1 MHNKSRRQVDDKP
14 KNSHYEDDIRYTLE
28 MCQWALKPIGLWH
41 VVYSRTSRLQKILS
55 TGLLAW
61 CSFYVIITM
70 VPPLNH
76 AMFIEKNLNKRVKM
90 MSGLLFGIG
99 TMVKYYYLVV
109 NGSIFERCIEQVER
123 DWKTVEK
130 PSDRAIMLREVT
142 LSRNLISL
150 LAIFRYI
157 GGILYNTMMPLMT
170 KSRFSGNTTVRV
182 LSYAG
187 YDAFFDTQ
195 SSPNYEIILS
205 VQIISG
211 FLKYNIAISAN
222 SLTTIFVTHV
232 SGQIQIQ
239 LARLQNFVAEG
250 HEKNRNPMALVIRDH
265 VQILRLSKNVEEA
278 LQEIGLV
285 LILESTGLVCFLGYN
300 LLMEWET
307 SDTIAITSYFTYL
320 TFYSLNIFVH
330 CYLGETLTEQCSRIA
345 PASYNV
351 DWYNLP
357 PRQAYNFIMPNVISL
372 YPPKLTAGK
381 MVPLSMYTFSS
392 VMQTSAVYLNLLR
405 TVTNS

>member
-1 MHNKSRRQVDDKP
+1 MGPEANWPVACGIQAYQQTADNP
-14 KNSHYEDDIRYTLE
+14 LE
-28 MCQWALKPIGLWH
+28 RVAG
-41 VVYSRTSRLQKILS
+41 VVLFLRGYHHGTS
-55 TGLLAW
+55 
-61 CSFYVIITM
+61 
-70 VPPLNH
+70 LNH
-76 AMFIEKNLNKRVKM
+76 AMFVEKNINKRVKM

-109 NGSIFERCIEQVER
+109 NGPIFERCIEQVER

-142 LSRNLISL
+142 LSRNLIGL

-170 KSRFSGNTTVRV
+170 KSRFSGNTTVRM

-239 LARLQNFVAEG
+239 IARLQKFVAEG
-250 HEKNRNPMALVIRDH
+250 HEKNRNPMAIVIRDH
-265 VQILRLSKNVEEA
+265 VEILR
-278 LQEIGLV
+278 
-285 LILESTGLVCFLGYN
+285 
-300 LLMEWET
+300 
-307 SDTIAITSYFTYL
+307 
-320 TFYSLNIFVH
+320 
-330 CYLGETLTEQCSRIA
+330 
-345 PASYNV
+345 
-351 DWYNLP
+351 
-357 PRQAYNFIMPNVISL
+357 
-372 YPPKLTAGK
+372 
-381 MVPLSMYTFSS
+381 
-392 VMQTSAVYLNLLR
+392 
-405 TVTNS
+405 